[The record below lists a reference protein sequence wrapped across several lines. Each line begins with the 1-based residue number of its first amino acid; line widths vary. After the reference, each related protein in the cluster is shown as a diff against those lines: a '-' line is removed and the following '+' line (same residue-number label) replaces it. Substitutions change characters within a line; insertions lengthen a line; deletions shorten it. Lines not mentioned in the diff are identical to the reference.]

1 MYIDE
6 TPIRSYHVLRTTWS
20 EVGHQKQ
27 VPTFGHHAHVSL
39 FGEVNIH
46 DGETVLHPAGA
57 ANATTFLDF
66 LRVLKER
73 YPDRLIVL
81 VLDNARIHHA
91 KMVREFLREEGR
103 CFHFISLPPYSPQV
117 LSKVYPPHSRFSLEF
132 QRLNEK
138 KLATP
143 VVFGHY

>member
-1 MYIDE
+1 M
-6 TPIRSYHVLRTTWS
+6 LRTTWS

-39 FGEVNIH
+39 FGAVHVH

-91 KMVREFLREEGR
+91 KMVRECLREEGQ
-103 CFHFISLPPYSPQV
+103 CFHFLFPSSVFSATEPDRTLVEMAERHRHRQCVSQR
-117 LSKVYPPHSRFSLEF
+117 SKRYRPSHCPVCGLHS
-132 QRLNEK
+132 
-138 KLATP
+138 
-143 VVFGHY
+143 